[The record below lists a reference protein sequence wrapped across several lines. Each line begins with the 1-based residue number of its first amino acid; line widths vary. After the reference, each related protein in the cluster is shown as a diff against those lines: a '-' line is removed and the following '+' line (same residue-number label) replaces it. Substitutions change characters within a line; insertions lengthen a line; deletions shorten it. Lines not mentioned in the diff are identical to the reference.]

1 MNNVMVVRVYRNLHK
16 KCLSVLH
23 RTRTG
28 WRLWK
33 HAPSIQL
40 RNVAFKVSIAG
51 RNRVLHNKRKNVH
64 AFAQGELC
72 NDAKM
77 HLNHQRCIKYDPYI
91 AAHFFDVETKQC
103 ITHCTWA
110 LINEQGIHTTT

>member
-1 MNNVMVVRVYRNLHK
+1 MVVRVYRNLHK

-23 RTRTG
+23 RTCTG

-51 RNRVLHNKRKNVH
+51 RNRVLQSNHKNVH
-64 AFAQGELC
+64 AFVQGELC
-72 NDAKM
+72 NDA
-77 HLNHQRCIKYDPYI
+77 HDDASFPIRIKYNPYT
-91 AAHFFDVETKQC
+91 AAHFFDVETNEPIHHCCTARINEKGIC
-103 ITHCTWA
+103 ITK
-110 LINEQGIHTTT
+110 